1 MKTPTTPSRAVLLA
15 CSFAFIIVQL
25 DVTIVNVA
33 LPRMGQ
39 ELGASVGDL
48 QWVVDAYTL
57 GFAVF
62 LLSAGV
68 LGDKFGSR
76 RVFLAGFW
84 LFTLASLACAAAGGA
99 VMLNLARAA
108 QGIGAALLVPSSL
121 AILNASYAHDK
132 VQLAKAVGWWTA
144 AGGVSIA
151 LGPVLGAALMELAGW
166 RSIFWVNI
174 PLCLAGAWLTLRAVP
189 AAPGKDP
196 LRAFDMPG
204 QLLAVVALTAFI
216 GAVIEV
222 HALGWTHAIVLGGLA
237 LAALAGALFLLV
249 EARSKAP
256 MLPLA
261 LFRSAGGG
269 AGFRGAV
276 AFGVLVNF
284 AYYGVIF
291 VLSFYLQ
298 SVRGYTALEAGVI
311 FLPLTGT
318 FIFSNIAS
326 GRMSARTGLRAP
338 MILGGLV
345 GAGGYALLGMFGIS
359 GEAGFWAM
367 LPGLALI
374 PAGMGLAVPAMT
386 TSILSSVPPGQAG
399 TASAVLNTARQV
411 GGALGV
417 AVYGAMVAASSP
429 AAAMSGLRT
438 ALAIS
443 AALLLTA
450 AAIAWQSIGGA
461 GQQER
466 VGRVRRAAP

>member
-1 MKTPTTPSRAVLLA
+1 MKTSTTPSRAVLLA

-84 LFTLASLACAAAGGA
+84 LFTLASLACAAATGA
-99 VMLNLARAA
+99 MMLNVARAV

-151 LGPVLGAALMELAGW
+151 LGPVLGAVLLEMAGW

-174 PLCLAGAWLTLRAVP
+174 PLCLAGAWLTMRAVP
-189 AAPGKDP
+189 AAAGKDP
-196 LRAFDMPG
+196 QRAFDMPG

-222 HALGWTHAIVLGGLA
+222 HALGWSHAMVQGGLA
-237 LAALAGALFLLV
+237 LAALAGAVFLLV

-261 LFRSAGGG
+261 LFRSAG
-269 AGFRGAV
+269 FSGAV

-298 SVRGYTALEAGVI
+298 SVRGYTALEAGMI

-338 MILGGLV
+338 MIVGGLI
-345 GAGGYALLGMFGIS
+345 GAGGYALLGVFGIS
-359 GEAGFWAM
+359 DHAGFWAM

-386 TSILSSVPPGQAG
+386 TSILASVPGGQAG

-417 AVYGAMVAASSP
+417 AVYGAMVAAGTP
-429 AAAMSGLRT
+429 AMAMAGLRT
-438 ALAIS
+438 ALAVS

-450 AAIAWQSIGGA
+450 AAIAWQCVAAPGTRA
-461 GQQER
+461 APMA
-466 VGRVRRAAP
+466 VGRVRPKGP

>member
-1 MKTPTTPSRAVLLA
+1 
-15 CSFAFIIVQL
+15 
-25 DVTIVNVA
+25 
-33 LPRMGQ
+33 
-39 ELGASVGDL
+39 
-48 QWVVDAYTL
+48 VVDAYTL

-76 RVFLAGFW
+76 RVFLGGFW
-84 LFTLASLACAAAGGA
+84 LFTLASLACAAATGA
-99 VMLNLARAA
+99 VMLNVARAA

-121 AILNASYAHDK
+121 AILNAAYAHDK
-132 VQLAKAVGWWTA
+132 AQLAKAVGWWTA

-151 LGPVLGAALMELAGW
+151 IGPVLGAVLLELAGW

-174 PLCLAGAWLTLRAVP
+174 PLCLAGAWLTLRTVP
-189 AAPGKDP
+189 AAAGKDP
-196 LRAFDMPG
+196 GRAFDMPG

-222 HALGWTHAIVLGGLA
+222 HALGWTHAMVQGGLA
-237 LAALAGALFLLV
+237 LAAAAFAVFLLV
-249 EARSKAP
+249 EERSKSP

-261 LFRSAGGG
+261 LFRSAG
-269 AGFRGAV
+269 FSGAV

-298 SVRGYTALEAGVI
+298 TVRGYTALAAGVM

-326 GRMSARTGLRAP
+326 GRVSARTGLRTP
-338 MILGGLV
+338 MILGGLI
-345 GAGGYALLGMFGIS
+345 GSSGYALLGVFGIS
-359 GEAGFWAM
+359 DHAGFWAM

-386 TSILSSVPPGQAG
+386 TSILSSVGAGQAG

-417 AVYGAMVAASSP
+417 AVYGSMVAAGTP
-429 AAAMSGLRT
+429 ALAMGGLRT
-438 ALAIS
+438 ALAVS
-443 AALLLTA
+443 AALLLAA
-450 AAIAWQSIGGA
+450 AAIAWQCI
-461 GQQER
+461 
-466 VGRVRRAAP
+466 AAPGGLRRPAAPSA